1 MKRHFLLNTVVLL
14 ASLSLVSAA
23 SAVSIAEQRS
33 IVADNIKQ
41 DATECAQGTKDGS
54 LGKAIKDA
62 MDAHINIA
70 GTQIDTEKFFDSSS
84 SCFSGLMEMNDL
96 SFSIPTVGSMLSAAQ
111 SAVKR
116 YIKKQVCSMAG
127 EISSTVLDP
136 LNSTIKSLSSVASF
150 RTINGFTG
158 NMGDLSFRTSP
169 SSKDGS
175 YAISENPF
183 DMTQSIP
190 IPYQPS
196 VPTTPSTTSG
206 TSLNTSGM
214 GAFSKSSSSAA
225 DSGTSYAAPSASL
238 NAPPADD
245 KKTSNGGS
253 DSTSGRMGTL
263 FD

>member
-1 MKRHFLLNTVVLL
+1 MMRPLLSASVVCL
-14 ASLSLVSAA
+14 ASVLCMSAA

-41 DATECAQGTKDGS
+41 DATECAEGSKDGS

-62 MDAHINIA
+62 LDAHINIA

-84 SCFSGLMEMNDL
+84 SCFSSLMEMNDL

-116 YIKKQVCSMAG
+116 FIKKQVCSMAG

-175 YAISENPF
+175 YTISENPF

-190 IPYQPS
+190 VPYQPPAPS
-196 VPTTPSTTSG
+196 TPSSSG
-206 TSLNTSGM
+206 TSLNTSGL
-214 GAFSKSSSSAA
+214 GATSKTVAPAA
-225 DSGTSYAAPSASL
+225 DSGTSYAAPSATL

-245 KKTSNGGS
+245 KKSS
-253 DSTSGRMGTL
+253 DSSGEGASSRMGSL
-263 FD
+263 FN